1 MMHFPFHSI
10 LLAAGLLISPLLAHA
25 EGWTLE
31 SAKSAFEH
39 VKAGDNHVCIMH
51 DGWHIAFLSHD
62 TKQIAAVLITENED
76 ADDHEYDLT
85 DTVSRVAELVGMD
98 SPESMEFDSDGP
110 ETSLLVDK
118 SLLDEFAEDTE
129 HVFSGSPVE
138 AMAYLLNDEYFFIE
152 KVLPNGFMHWKTV
165 KKSGVELMMPVGV
178 EKLSAIEVTGRQ
190 QMNEYAAEVLAEKL
204 GLGKNTA
211 SAASRNA
218 LCGQLRCTSIPYMNT
233 KGNVLLARTD
243 RKAVIGKRQAAG
255 QLLASRNSFAL
266 SYPGKASDWPQET
279 DGEEEEPDA
288 EEEEEESDD
297 DEEAVDAGADAAES
311 PEPPG
316 QAARDAYIEY
326 LQSL

>member
-1 MMHFPFHSI
+1 MHFPFHSI
-10 LLAAGLLISPLLAHA
+10 LLAAGLLISPLLAFA

-118 SLLDEFAEDTE
+118 SLLDELAEDTE

-165 KKSGVELMMPVGV
+165 KKSGVELLMPLGPPQLTAV
-178 EKLSAIEVTGRQ
+178 EIVGRQ
-190 QMNEYAAEVLAEKL
+190 FMDEFACNVLARKL
-204 GLGKNTA
+204 GFGGNTA
-211 SAASRNA
+211 SNA
-218 LCGQLRCTSIPYMNT
+218 RRRSLSQEMGVFSIPYMNT
-233 KGNVLLARTD
+233 SSEVIAAHSKERVLF
-243 RKAVIGKRQAAG
+243 GKKQTVNHMFANRYG
-255 QLLASRNSFAL
+255 STLL
-266 SYPGKASDWPQET
+266 YPAQSCDWPNPQKT
-279 DGEEEEPDA
+279 A
-288 EEEEEESDD
+288 
-297 DEEAVDAGADAAES
+297 
-311 PEPPG
+311 PEPQVVEQPKEPVKVEVKPLTP
-316 QAARDAYIEY
+316 AEAREAYSEY
-326 LQSL
+326 LKNL